1 MNGMKLPTGKT
12 LIVLLQLFDFKLFAI
27 PLQYCRYCINILFV
41 PLGMSQTQQMQKGKK
56 SVI

>member
-1 MNGMKLPTGKT
+1 MKLPTGKT